1 MHGPVPAHPP
11 HRPPAQGTVIL
22 LRVVFVATAVL
33 SLGLL
38 AWVPML
44 RAAIVQRGQLGW
56 WLFGGD
62 LVAVIGACV
71 LITSYAETDWRTN
84 VGVGLLLMQ
93 IAAAVAYYLVVDT
106 RARRTAAPG
115 AGHVPAAYPGLAG
128 LPGTPPLAGIP
139 GSPPLAQ
146 PYGPPQP
153 PAPGA
158 FHSRETQPY
167 QGPRPANPY
176 AVTETRLPPPP
187 APGHHPAPAP
197 YLPAPAPQER
207 PQPQRI
213 DRVRAELDELS
224 DYLRKEEGR

>member
-106 RARRTAAPG
+106 RVRRTADAGPAPAAWPGVPGAPG
-115 AGHVPAAYPGLAG
+115 VPGM
-128 LPGTPPLAGIP
+128 PPLAH
-139 GSPPLAQ
+139 

-153 PAPGA
+153 AAPAA
-158 FHSRETQPY
+158 FHTRETQPY
-167 QGPRPANPY
+167 QGARPANPY
-176 AVTETRLPPPP
+176 AMTETRLPPPP
-187 APGHHPAPAP
+187 APGHHPAPAS

>member
-1 MHGPVPAHPP
+1 M
-11 HRPPAQGTVIL
+11 
-22 LRVVFVATAVL
+22 
-33 SLGLL
+33 
-38 AWVPML
+38 
-44 RAAIVQRGQLGW
+44 QRGQLGW

-115 AGHVPAAYPGLAG
+115 AGHAPAPYPGF
-128 LPGTPPLAGIP
+128 AGIP
-139 GSPPLAQ
+139 GVPPLAQ
-146 PYGPPQP
+146 PYGPPP
-153 PAPGA
+153 AAPGA

-187 APGHHPAPAP
+187 APGHLPAPAP

>member
-22 LRVVFVATAVL
+22 LRVVFVAIAVL

-44 RAAIVQRGQLGW
+44 RAAFVQRGQLGW
-56 WLFGGD
+56 WLFCGD

-71 LITSYAETDWRTN
+71 LIVSYAETDWRTN

-106 RARRTAAPG
+106 RARRTAVPAT
-115 AGHVPAAYPGLAG
+115 GHAPAAYPGTPATPGAPG
-128 LPGTPPLAGIP
+128 LPGVPPLAH
-139 GSPPLAQ
+139 

-153 PAPGA
+153 AAPGA

-167 QGPRPANPY
+167 QGARPANPY

-187 APGHHPAPAP
+187 APGHHPAP